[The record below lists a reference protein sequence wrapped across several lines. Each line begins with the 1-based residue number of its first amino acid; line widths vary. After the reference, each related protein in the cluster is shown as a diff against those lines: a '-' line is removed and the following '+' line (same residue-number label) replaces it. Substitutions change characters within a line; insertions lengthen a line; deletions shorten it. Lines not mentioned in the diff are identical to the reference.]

1 MTKKTQNKK
10 SAKSSPDLSP
20 DEEIVALK
28 NKIAKYQEAKRR
40 LDELNKNIS
49 DLRVQLYS
57 HLDKVKEKLILE
69 KIVNTKEY

>member
-10 SAKSSPDLSP
+10 SVKSKTDLSP

-57 HLDKVKEKLILE
+57 HLDKVKEKLVLE

>member
-1 MTKKTQNKK
+1 MIKKTQNKK
-10 SAKSSPDLSP
+10 SVKSKTDLSP

-69 KIVNTKEY
+69 KIVGIKD

>member
-1 MTKKTQNKK
+1 MTKIVQNKK
-10 SAKSSPDLSP
+10 LINSSPDLSP

-40 LDELNKNIS
+40 LAELDKKIS

-57 HLDKVKEKLILE
+57 HLDKVKEKLVLE
-69 KIVNTKEY
+69 KIVNTKE

>member
-1 MTKKTQNKK
+1 MTKKIQNKK
-10 SAKSSPDLSP
+10 SANSSPDLSP
-20 DEEIVALK
+20 DEEIVVLK

-69 KIVNTKEY
+69 KIVNIKD

>member
-1 MTKKTQNKK
+1 MTKKVLNKK
-10 SAKSSPDLSP
+10 TVKSTPDLSP

-69 KIVNTKEY
+69 KIVNQKDY